1 MTVCAVC
8 YRENDPVA
16 GRCPSCGAP
25 RTEAAEEAP
34 RPPRPSPASGPRL
47 TLRGPN
53 GEATEYPLGASNVL
67 GRSTTASV
75 RLSDRE
81 VSRKHSQIDRE
92 GEEYVLRDLGSS
104 NGTFLNG

>member
-1 MTVCAVC
+1 MNAAKIVGIQYAALP
-8 YRENDPVA
+8 YRVD
-16 GRCPSCGAP
+16 GRRVRILLITSRGSRRWVIPKGWPIGGLTPQDTAA
-25 RTEAAEEAP
+25 TEAAEEAS

-75 RLSDRE
+75 PA
-81 VSRKHSQIDRE
+81 
-92 GEEYVLRDLGSS
+92 
-104 NGTFLNG
+104 